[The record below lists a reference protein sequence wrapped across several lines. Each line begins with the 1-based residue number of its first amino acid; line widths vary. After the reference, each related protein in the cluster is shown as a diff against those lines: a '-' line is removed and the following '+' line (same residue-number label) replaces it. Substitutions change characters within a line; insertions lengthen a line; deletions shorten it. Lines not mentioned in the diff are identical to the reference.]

1 MRWKVPA
8 EFKLDSDFS
17 KIFILDKNKYILF
30 GRGKENEKPILC
42 EILR

>member
-8 EFKLDSDFS
+8 EFKLDSPFS
-17 KIFILDKNKYILF
+17 KIFILDESKYILV
-30 GRGKENEKPILC
+30 GIVKENKKPILC